1 MGEEKLDNAE
11 SITSELHT
19 LAGDISEKKTR
30 IENLKNDLK
39 ALQYES
45 KSAEKNAKR
54 VKLDERREELNQEI
68 RSLSLQADS
77 RARLDLKRSSLK
89 TDSAKVKNTYV
100 LVDMLLTQ
108 PCLYTYTDLT
118 LLATSFASLWGQIPN
133 LRQWVTSW
141 IT

>member
-54 VKLDERREELNQEI
+54 AKLDERREELNQEI

-133 LRQWVTSW
+133 LRRWVTSW

>member
-1 MGEEKLDNAE
+1 MDNAE
-11 SITSELHT
+11 SVTSELHT
-19 LAGDISEKKTR
+19 LAGDISEKKIR
-30 IENLKNDLK
+30 IEKLKNDLK

-89 TDSAKVKNTYV
+89 TDLAKVKNTYV
-100 LVDMLLTQ
+100 LTDVHLMQ
-108 PCLYTYTDLT
+108 PRLHTCKDSTPS
-118 LLATSFASLWGQIPN
+118 ATSFVSLWDQIPS
-133 LRQWVTSW
+133 LRRWVTS
-141 IT
+141 